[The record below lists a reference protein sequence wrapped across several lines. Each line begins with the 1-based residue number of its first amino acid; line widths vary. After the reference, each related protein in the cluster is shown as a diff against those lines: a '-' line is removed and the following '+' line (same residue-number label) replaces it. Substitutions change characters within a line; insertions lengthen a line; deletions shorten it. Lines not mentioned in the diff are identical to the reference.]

1 MAKVKNILSKKQLE
15 TIANGLQGISHPIRI
30 GIVYLL
36 LQEELS
42 VNELSQ
48 SLEISQS
55 VTSQHLSKLKE
66 SDILD
71 FRKESNRVYYYI
83 KNPNYKN
90 LLKLIFKF
98 YDELKKPAQK
108 S

>member
-1 MAKVKNILSKKQLE
+1 MAKVKNSLTRKQIE
-15 TIANGLQGISHPIRI
+15 SVAQGLQGISHPVRI
-30 GIVYLL
+30 GIIYLL

-42 VNELSQ
+42 VNELSE
-48 SLEISQS
+48 SLGVSQS

-71 FRKESNRVYYYI
+71 SRKESNRVYYYI

-90 LLKLIFKF
+90 LFKIIFKF
-98 YDELKKPAQK
+98 YEDSQKLSKK